1 MARNVEDK
9 NGEMQHFALQS
20 WVKKCNAMSILNS
33 SVKSIAAIVA
43 FLARSSRAILVSC
56 IAIAIR
62 SALFDI
68 VEQLVL

>member
-1 MARNVEDK
+1 
-9 NGEMQHFALQS
+9 
-20 WVKKCNAMSILNS
+20 MSILNS

-43 FLARSSRAILVSC
+43 FLACSSRAILVLC